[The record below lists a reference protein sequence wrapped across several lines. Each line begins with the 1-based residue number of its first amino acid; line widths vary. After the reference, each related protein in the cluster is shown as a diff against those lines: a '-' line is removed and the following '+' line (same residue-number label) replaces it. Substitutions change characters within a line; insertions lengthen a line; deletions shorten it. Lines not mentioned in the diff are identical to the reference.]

1 MEMPDLPPAEKSAE
15 QRRALKFWVDHCAR
29 LEAMI
34 GELRAQLNETK
45 GLLEKLEKRIFEEL
59 PK

>member
-15 QRRALKFWVDHCAR
+15 QRRALKFWVDHSAR

-34 GELRAQLNETK
+34 GELRAQLTETK
-45 GLLEKLEKRIFEEL
+45 GLLEKLEQRLNQEQ
-59 PK
+59 PQ